1 MNRKGIFGFPV
12 LAVIATAF
20 LLVSLLVYLS
30 RGRPGLIRAKLKLGA
45 LLLGLTG
52 TLGSGCGT
60 TPFTTCYL
68 PAPREMMQIE
78 FEVVD
83 DWGVVLDLDQGH
95 QLHAS
100 LNYREHDAFAFR
112 ILNEEGTELQRGE
125 ILPADGAY
133 DSSWEDCI
141 LEIDENLPL
150 GQHWLDLHTG
160 LPAEIEANPQIGHI
174 ALSVIR
180 SEG

>member
-1 MNRKGIFGFPV
+1 MNRKGIFVFPV
-12 LAVIATAF
+12 LTLLAAAF

-60 TPFTTCYL
+60 PQTTCYM
-68 PAPREMMQIE
+68 PAPRDMMQIE
-78 FEVVD
+78 VEAMD

-100 LNYREHDAFAFR
+100 LNYREHDAFSFR
-112 ILNEEGTELQRGE
+112 IVNEEGTELQRGE

-133 DSSWEDCI
+133 NSSSEDCI
-141 LEIDENLPL
+141 LEIDENLSL
-150 GQHWLDLHTG
+150 GHHWLDLHTG
-160 LPAEIEANPQIGHI
+160 LPAEIEDSPQIGHI

>member
-1 MNRKGIFGFPV
+1 MNRKGIFGFPILAV
-12 LAVIATAF
+12 LAAAF

-52 TLGSGCGT
+52 TLGSGCNTGQV
-60 TPFTTCYL
+60 TCYL
-68 PAPREMMQIE
+68 PAPQEMMDIE
-78 FEVVD
+78 IEVMD

-100 LNYREHDAFAFR
+100 LSFRKHDAFSFR
-112 ILNEEGTELQRGE
+112 ILNEEGIELQRGE

-133 DSSWEDCI
+133 DSSSEDCVM
-141 LEIDENLPL
+141 EIDENLSL

-160 LPAEIEANPQIGHI
+160 PPGEIEDNPQLGHI
-174 ALSVIR
+174 ALSAIR
-180 SEG
+180 SEV